1 MWILTTLGVSY
12 YESVDTASA
21 SSFLYL
27 SQCKTSQTSTFGPS
41 PAFVMF
47 YNFTPLRSKPLAKR
61 RKVRRACDFCREHRV
76 RCDGN
81 MPCSQC
87 TTNKVKCV
95 KPKPSNLLSPARSNG
110 ARSIRPSVPICA
122 APPQSDSVTSST
134 PASESTP
141 VVARHPDCLTGFISR
156 INTFCSVVSQASAQ
170 ATPDSSELLS
180 PGTSYSTPDLIQDA
194 EQSIMQSSPSNLQDL
209 QTRLLEIFWARYFYL
224 VPIVTRA
231 DIQGLGS
238 DQNKEPLRNALMAYC
253 LQSIYHAGLHH
264 RFLGISTGLNEA
276 QGSSNRQSPLVPLFA
291 SYFQKA
297 LAANSHYLLYAEPAL
312 CDIQRHILMA
322 LFLLNS
328 GEVLPA
334 YNITGVA
341 IRLAQSLDLQKP
353 PAPQVTATEAKI
365 RSRVWWTLV
374 HLDFH
379 CSRYLGKP
387 MAISLRDIIIDLPND
402 DLSTNPASS
411 ELAFYVATITLT
423 VVGKKVAESLAY
435 INDKIPLNDTMPQI
449 ELSAKHL
456 TYEISRLFEWRD
468 RTVKVEPFKNLVL
481 VGSHN
486 QPQTHAAGKG
496 LSLHDDAWIYNQS
509 PTRTL
514 QQTLL
519 ELQFHDL
526 VIWFH
531 RPFIQF
537 PSHDL
542 VPQRSPGAD
551 AHATTALQHA
561 LKVTEIIHQRMLNH
575 DALYGC
581 SDVYQY
587 VWNAVLTLIGFLLAY
602 PLCYW
607 VPIARQN
614 VELSF
619 QIFET
624 AKNSNPIACRAAHL
638 TSYLLG
644 RVNALME
651 VLNTRASASHPRPHS
666 PACEQATE
674 SWDRIDPG
682 QFSGPFLPTPGTD
695 DLMSWVDMVDHEAW
709 SGYCDEINHMLVDL
723 PEISLDMSYVPL

>member
-1 MWILTTLGVSY
+1 
-12 YESVDTASA
+12 
-21 SSFLYL
+21 
-27 SQCKTSQTSTFGPS
+27 
-41 PAFVMF
+41 MF
-47 YNFTPLRSKPLAKR
+47 YNFTPLRSTPLAKR

-95 KPKPSNLLSPARSNG
+95 KPKPSHLLSPARSNG

-156 INTFCSVVSQASAQ
+156 INTFCSVVSQVSTQ
-170 ATPDSSELLS
+170 ATPDSRELLS

-194 EQSIMQSSPSNLQDL
+194 EQSITQLSPSNLQDL
-209 QTRLLEIFWARYFYL
+209 QNRLLEIFWARYFYL
-224 VPIVTRA
+224 VPVVTRA
-231 DIQGLGS
+231 DIQGLES
-238 DQNKEPLRNALMAYC
+238 DQNQEPLRNAIKAYC

-264 RFLGISTGLNEA
+264 RFLGISTGLDEA
-276 QGSSNRQSPLVPLFA
+276 QGYSFNTQQSPLVPLFA

-353 PAPQVTATEAKI
+353 PASQVTATEAEI

-374 HLDFH
+374 HLDFR
-379 CSRYLGKP
+379 CSRYLGKS
-387 MAISLRDIIIDLPND
+387 MLVSLRDTTIDFPNE
-402 DLSTNPASS
+402 NPPTDPSFS
-411 ELAFYVATITLT
+411 ELAFYAATITLT
-423 VVGKKVAESLAY
+423 VVGKKVAESLA
-435 INDKIPLNDTMPQI
+435 NVNDTIHVNDPTPQI
-449 ELSAKHL
+449 ELSAEHL
-456 TYEISRLFEWRD
+456 THEISRLFEWRD
-468 RTVKVEPFKNLVL
+468 RIVKVEPFKNMVL
-481 VGSHN
+481 VGSRN

-496 LSLHDDAWIYNQS
+496 LSLHDDTWMYNQS

-514 QQTLL
+514 QRTLL

-561 LKVTEIIHQRMLNH
+561 LKVTEIIHRRMLNH

-607 VPIARQN
+607 VPIARQH

-619 QIFET
+619 QILDT
-624 AKNSNPIACRAAHL
+624 AKTSNPIASRAAHL
-638 TSYLLG
+638 TRYLLG

-651 VLNTRASASHPRPHS
+651 VLNTRASASHPRSHS
-666 PACEQATE
+666 PAGEQVAE
-674 SWDRIDPG
+674 SWDGIDPG
-682 QFSGPFLPTPGTD
+682 QFSGPFLPTPGTE
-695 DLMSWVDMVDHEAW
+695 DLTSWADMVDPDAW
-709 SGYCDEINHMLVDL
+709 SGYCDEISHMLVDL
-723 PEISLDMSYVPL
+723 PEISLGMSYVPL